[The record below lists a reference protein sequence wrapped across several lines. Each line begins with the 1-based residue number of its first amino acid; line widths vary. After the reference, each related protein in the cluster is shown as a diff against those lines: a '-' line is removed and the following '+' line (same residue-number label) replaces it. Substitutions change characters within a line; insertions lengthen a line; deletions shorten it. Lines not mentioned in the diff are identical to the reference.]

1 MNFKAI
7 FSNSF
12 GILISRVTGLLRDIM
27 MTSTLGASIWSD
39 VFLMAFKFPNLFR
52 RIFAEGSFTQS
63 FMPSY
68 VASKQ
73 KGVFAVAIFLRFMFI
88 IVAFSLLVTIFP
100 SFFTQM
106 LAWDWG
112 EDLISKTAPLTVI
125 NFWYL
130 DLIFIVTF
138 LGTLLQHKEHFFTTA
153 FSTVWLNIAMIACLM
168 YYASSSPETIVY
180 ALSISIL
187 VGGVLQII
195 THLLAVRQKGLSKVL
210 IGGWKYRKK
219 RDVSKEESKFK
230 KLFLPSVVGNSTA
243 QIASFIDTSLASF
256 LVAGSVSYLFYANR
270 VFQLPFAIIAL
281 AITTALFPAISKAI
295 KNQNESLAF
304 ANLSRGFWL
313 LSLLLGISVLF
324 GILLAEPIVWLL
336 FERGKFTPQDTLNT
350 VAVLQM
356 YMVGLVPFGL
366 AKFFLMY
373 LYAMH
378 KHMKAAKIAVISL
391 VVNMI
396 FSVTL
401 MQFMGASGLALA
413 GSIGGLVQMILTIKE
428 VGMARFIEIIKTKRM
443 LYFIM
448 GMCILGVAT
457 YYLNILLISF
467 IRG

>member
-1 MNFKAI
+1 MRFRAI

-12 GILISRVTGLLRDIM
+12 GILISRITGLGRDIM
-27 MTSTLGASIWSD
+27 MTSALGASVWSD

-68 VASKQ
+68 VASRQ
-73 KGVFAVAIFLRFMFI
+73 KGVFAVAIFLRFMLI
-88 IVAFSLLVTIFP
+88 IIAFSLLVTLFP
-100 SFFTQM
+100 EFFTKL

-112 EDLISKTAPLTVI
+112 KDLISKTAPLTVI

-138 LGTLLQHKEHFFTTA
+138 LGTLLQYKEHFFTTA

-168 YYASSSPETIVY
+168 YYAKSSPETIVY
-180 ALSISIL
+180 ALSFSIL
-187 VGGVLQII
+187 VGGLLQVL
-195 THLLAVRQKGLSKVL
+195 THIYAIRKKGLSKIL
-210 IGGWKYRKK
+210 IGGWKYRKAK
-219 RDVSKEESKFK
+219 DVKEEENKFK
-230 KLFLPSVVGNSTA
+230 KLFIPSVIGNSTA

-295 KNQNESLAF
+295 KNENEALAF
-304 ANLSRGFWL
+304 ANLSKAFWL
-313 LSLLLGISVLF
+313 LSLLLGVSVLG

-336 FERGKFTPQDTLNT
+336 FERGNFTPQDTRNT
-350 VAVLQM
+350 ADVLMM

-366 AKFFLMY
+366 AKLFSLY

-378 KHMKAAKIAVISL
+378 KHLKAAKIAVASL
-391 VVNMI
+391 VINLI
-396 FSVTL
+396 FSVIL
-401 MQFMGASGLALA
+401 MQPLGAAGLALA
-413 GSIGGLVQMILTIKE
+413 GSIGGMAQMILTIRE
-428 VGMARFIEIIKTKRM
+428 VGWNRFVEIIKNIKT
-443 LYFIM
+443 LYFLI
-448 GMCILGVAT
+448 GMAIFGIILYCI
-457 YYLNILLISF
+457 NQFLIHL
-467 IRG
+467 IR

>member
-1 MNFKAI
+1 MRFKSI

-12 GILISRVTGLLRDIM
+12 GILLSRISGLIRDIM
-27 MTSTLGASIWSD
+27 MTSALGASIWSD

-68 VASKQ
+68 VASRQ

-88 IVAFSLLVTIFP
+88 IVAFSFIVTLFP
-100 SFFTQM
+100 EFFTKL

-153 FSTVWLNIAMIACLM
+153 FSTVWLNIVMISCLM
-168 YYASSSPETIVY
+168 YYAKSSPETIVY
-180 ALSISIL
+180 ALSFSIL
-187 VGGVLQII
+187 VGGLLQVF
-195 THLLAVRQKGLSKVL
+195 THLYAIRKKGLSKIL
-210 IGGWKYRKK
+210 IGGWKYRKTK
-219 RDVSKEESKFK
+219 DVKEEESKFK
-230 KLFLPSVVGNSTA
+230 KLFIPSVIGNSTA

-295 KNQNESLAF
+295 KNENEDLAF
-304 ANLSRGFWL
+304 ANLGKAFWL
-313 LSLLLGISVLF
+313 LSLLLGVSVL
-324 GILLAEPIVWLL
+324 GGMLLAEPIVWLL
-336 FERGKFTPQDTLNT
+336 FERGNFTPQDTQNT
-350 VAVLQM
+350 AGVLMM
-356 YMVGLVPFGL
+356 YMIGLVPFGL
-366 AKFFLMY
+366 AKLFSLY

-378 KHMKAAKIAVISL
+378 KHLRAAKIAVISL
-391 VVNMI
+391 VINLI
-396 FSVTL
+396 FSIIL
-401 MQFMGASGLALA
+401 MKPMGAAGLALA
-413 GSIGGLVQMILTIKE
+413 GSIGGVAQMILTIKE
-428 VGMARFIEIIKTKRM
+428 VGWGRFVEIIKSIKTVYFLIGM
-443 LYFIM
+443 TIFGIILYF
-448 GMCILGVAT
+448 T
-457 YYLNILLISF
+457 NQFLIHL
-467 IRG
+467 IR

>member
-1 MNFKAI
+1 MRFRAI

-12 GILISRVTGLLRDIM
+12 GILISRITGLGRDIM
-27 MTSTLGASIWSD
+27 MTSALGASVWSD

-68 VASKQ
+68 VASRQ
-73 KGVFAVAIFLRFMFI
+73 KGVFAVAIFLRFMLI
-88 IVAFSLLVTIFP
+88 IIAFSLLVTLFP
-100 SFFTQM
+100 EFFTKL

-112 EDLISKTAPLTVI
+112 KDLISKTAPLTVI

-138 LGTLLQHKEHFFTTA
+138 LGTLLQYKEHFFTTA

-168 YYASSSPETIVY
+168 YYAKSSPETIVY
-180 ALSISIL
+180 ALSFSIL
-187 VGGVLQII
+187 VGGLLQVL
-195 THLLAVRQKGLSKVL
+195 THIYAIRKKGLSKIL
-210 IGGWKYRKK
+210 IGGWKYRKAK
-219 RDVSKEESKFK
+219 DVKEEENKFK
-230 KLFLPSVVGNSTA
+230 KLFIPSVIGNSTA

-295 KNQNESLAF
+295 KNENETLAF
-304 ANLSRGFWL
+304 ANLSKAFWL
-313 LSLLLGISVLF
+313 LSLLLGVSVLG

-336 FERGKFTPQDTLNT
+336 FERGNFTPQDTRNT
-350 VAVLQM
+350 ADVLMM

-366 AKFFLMY
+366 AKLFSLY

-378 KHMKAAKIAVISL
+378 KHLKAAKIAVASL
-391 VVNMI
+391 VINLI
-396 FSVTL
+396 FSVIL
-401 MQFMGASGLALA
+401 MQYMGAAGLALA
-413 GSIGGLVQMILTIKE
+413 GSIGGMAQMILTIRE
-428 VGMARFIEIIKTKRM
+428 VGWNRFVEIIKNIKTLYFLIGM
-443 LYFIM
+443 AIFGIILYFI
-448 GMCILGVAT
+448 
-457 YYLNILLISF
+457 NQFLIHL
-467 IRG
+467 IR